1 MSYIVELERLFN
13 STQGTEDFDSIE
25 VKEFPQSMPQ
35 DVYRGIGGAV
45 VNYLKDF
52 TEAAPEA
59 LLINFLVAFGA
70 MVGRRAWIEVG
81 GDRHYPNLFAVLVG
95 DTSSGRKGSSWSIIE
110 RVIKKADP
118 DFAMNNIRNG
128 AVSGEGIIFH
138 IRDPIYK
145 WDKRSETYEMIDPG
159 VADKRLLIVESEF
172 ASLLRVMKR
181 EGNTLSPLLRN
192 AWDGK
197 DKLETLSKLNFAKA
211 TEPHLALIGH
221 ITFDE
226 LKKELSDVEKM
237 NGFGNR
243 FLWICTRRSKL
254 LPNPPVIPEEKLTG
268 MGLWLRDV
276 VAKAPNGLITK
287 TPAAE
292 EVWAL
297 IYEKYADKGEGEI
310 AALTGRAEA
319 QILRLSLIYALMEG
333 SDKIKP
339 EHICT
344 ARLVW
349 DYCQKSVEFIFSE
362 FNREKESSM
371 VLSLLNALKEKPLSQ
386 SEIYEVFNKHIDAK
400 KMANLLKKMNAKGYI
415 ESKKEKTNGRPKNY
429 WYITQLGLKKLGSS
443 DISFAS

>member
-1 MSYIVELERLFN
+1 MSYIAELENLFN
-13 STQGTEDFDSIE
+13 STQETEDFDSIE
-25 VKEFPQSMPQ
+25 IQEFPQPMPK
-35 DVYRGIGGAV
+35 DVYRGVGGAV

-59 LLINFLVAFGA
+59 LLINFLVAFGN
-70 MVGRRAWIEVG
+70 MVGRRAWLEVG

-95 DTSSGRKGSSWSIIE
+95 DTASGRKGSSWSIIE
-110 RVIKKADP
+110 RVFEKVDQSYIL
-118 DFAMNNIRNG
+118 NNVRNG
-128 AVSGEGIIFH
+128 TVSGEGIIYH
-138 IRDPIYK
+138 VRDPIFK
-145 WDKRSETYEMIDPG
+145 WDKNSETYEMIDPG
-159 VADKRLLIVESEF
+159 VEDKRLLIIESEF

-197 DKLETLSKLNFAKA
+197 AKLETLSKTNYARA
-211 TEPHLALIGH
+211 TNAHISLIGH

-243 FLWICTRRSKL
+243 FLWLCVRRSKL
-254 LPNPPVIPEEKLTG
+254 LPNPPQIPEDKLTG
-268 MGLWLRDV
+268 LGLWIKDM
-276 VAKAPNGLITK
+276 VAKAPEGPISK
-287 TPAAE
+287 TDAAK

-297 IYEKYADKGEGEI
+297 IYEKYADKGEGET
-310 AALTGRAEA
+310 AALIGRAEA
-319 QILRLSLIYALMEG
+319 QILRLSLIYALMDG
-333 SDKIKP
+333 SDRITP

-371 VLSLLNALKEKPLSQ
+371 VLNLLTALKDKPLSQ
-386 SEIYEVFNKHIDAK
+386 SEIAINVFKGHITANKLVK
-400 KMANLLKKMNAKGYI
+400 LLKKLNAQGLI
-415 ESKKEKTNGRPKNY
+415 EAKKEKTAGRPKTL
-429 WYITQLGLKKLGSS
+429 WSLTDAGAKKLQS
-443 DISFAS
+443 IA